1 MGENKVCL
9 YNMFKKSISNLG
21 VIISLIA
28 LLSGI
33 SIVPSIQVGIYG
45 QQEQQQKVGIRKII
59 NDIAEHVASAD
70 PDTNSTH
77 VKQVIEQLSKHS
89 AQTSSKAEVNKEIRQ
104 IASQVARYPNGIVSQ
119 LLSHLAQEL
128 TIIEGEAGY
137 DDALA
142 AENTME
148 TNKTAASGVRN

>member
-1 MGENKVCL
+1 
-9 YNMFKKSISNLG
+9 MFKKSMSNLG
-21 VIISLIA
+21 VIISLIV

-45 QQEQQQKVGIRKII
+45 QQEQQQKIGIRKII
-59 NDIAEHVASAD
+59 NDIAQQVASAD

-89 AQTSSKAEVNKEIRQ
+89 AQNSSKAEVNREIRQ

-119 LLSHLAQEL
+119 LLSHFAQEL
-128 TIIEGEAGY
+128 TLVEGEVGY
-137 DDALA
+137 DDALV
-142 AENTME
+142 AENTIR
-148 TNKTAASGVRN
+148 TNKTAGSGGKN

>member
-1 MGENKVCL
+1 
-9 YNMFKKSISNLG
+9 MFKKSMSNLG
-21 VIISLIA
+21 VIISLIV

-45 QQEQQQKVGIRKII
+45 QQEQQQKIGIRKII
-59 NDIAEHVASAD
+59 NDIAQQVASAD

-89 AQTSSKAEVNKEIRQ
+89 AQNSSKAEVNREIRQ

-119 LLSHLAQEL
+119 LLSHFAQEL
-128 TIIEGEAGY
+128 TLVEGEVGY
-137 DDALA
+137 DDALV
-142 AENTME
+142 AENTIR
-148 TNKTAASGVRN
+148 TNKTVGSEGKN

>member
-1 MGENKVCL
+1 
-9 YNMFKKSISNLG
+9 MFKKKIISNLG

-45 QQEQQQKVGIRKII
+45 QQEQQQKIGIRKII

-104 IASQVARYPNGIVSQ
+104 IASQVTRYPNGIVSQ

-128 TIIEGEAGY
+128 TIIEGEVGY
-137 DDALA
+137 DDALV

-148 TNKTAASGVRN
+148 TNKTAGTGVRN

>member
-1 MGENKVCL
+1 
-9 YNMFKKSISNLG
+9 MFKKSMSNLG
-21 VIISLIA
+21 VIISLIV

-45 QQEQQQKVGIRKII
+45 QQEQQQKIGIRKII
-59 NDIAEHVASAD
+59 NDIAQQVASAD

-89 AQTSSKAEVNKEIRQ
+89 AESSSKAEVNREIRQ

-119 LLSHLAQEL
+119 LLSHFAQEL
-128 TIIEGEAGY
+128 TFVEGEVGY
-137 DDALA
+137 DDALVT
-142 AENTME
+142 ENTIR
-148 TNKTAASGVRN
+148 TNKTAGSGGKN

>member
-1 MGENKVCL
+1 
-9 YNMFKKSISNLG
+9 MFKQIMSNLG
-21 VIISLIA
+21 VIISLIV

-45 QQEQQQKVGIRKII
+45 QQEQQQKIGIRKLI
-59 NDIAEHVASAD
+59 NDIAQQVASAD

-89 AQTSSKAEVNKEIRQ
+89 AESSSKAEVNREIRQ

-119 LLSHLAQEL
+119 LLSHFAQEL
-128 TIIEGEAGY
+128 IFVEGEVGY

-142 AENTME
+142 AENTIR
-148 TNKTAASGVRN
+148 TNKTAGSGGKN

>member
-1 MGENKVCL
+1 M
-9 YNMFKKSISNLG
+9 SNLG
-21 VIISLIA
+21 VIISLIV

-45 QQEQQQKVGIRKII
+45 QQQRQQQKIDIRKII
-59 NDIAEHVASAD
+59 NDIAQQVASAD

-89 AQTSSKAEVNKEIRQ
+89 AQNSSKAEVNREIRQ

-119 LLSHLAQEL
+119 LLSHFAQEL
-128 TIIEGEAGY
+128 TFVEGEVGY
-137 DDALA
+137 DDALV
-142 AENTME
+142 AENTIR
-148 TNKTAASGVRN
+148 TNKTAGSGGKN

>member
-1 MGENKVCL
+1 
-9 YNMFKKSISNLG
+9 MFKQIMSNLG
-21 VIISLIA
+21 VIISLII

-45 QQEQQQKVGIRKII
+45 QQEQQQKIGIRKLI
-59 NDIAEHVASAD
+59 NDIAQQVASAD

-89 AQTSSKAEVNKEIRQ
+89 AESSSKAEVNREIRQ

-119 LLSHLAQEL
+119 LLSHFAQEL
-128 TIIEGEAGY
+128 TFVEGEVGY

-142 AENTME
+142 AENTIR
-148 TNKTAASGVRN
+148 TNKNAGSGGKN

>member
-1 MGENKVCL
+1 
-9 YNMFKKSISNLG
+9 MFKKSMSNLG
-21 VIISLIA
+21 VIISLIV

-33 SIVPSIQVGIYG
+33 SIVPSIQVGTYG
-45 QQEQQQKVGIRKII
+45 QQEQQQKIGIRKLI
-59 NDIAEHVASAD
+59 NDIAQQAASAD

-89 AQTSSKAEVNKEIRQ
+89 AESSSKAEVNREIRQ

-119 LLSHLAQEL
+119 LLSHFAQEL
-128 TIIEGEAGY
+128 TFVEGEVGY

-142 AENTME
+142 AENTIR
-148 TNKTAASGVRN
+148 TNKTAGSGGKN

>member
-1 MGENKVCL
+1 
-9 YNMFKKSISNLG
+9 MFKKNMSNLG
-21 VIISLIA
+21 VIISLIV
-28 LLSGI
+28 LLSEI
-33 SIVPSIQVGIYG
+33 SILPSIQIGIYG
-45 QQEQQQKVGIRKII
+45 QQEQQQKIGIRKLI
-59 NDIAEHVASAD
+59 NDIAQQVASAD

-89 AQTSSKAEVNKEIRQ
+89 SESSSKAEVNKEIRQ

-128 TIIEGEAGY
+128 TFVEGEVGY

-142 AENTME
+142 AENTIG
-148 TNKTAASGVRN
+148 TNKTAGSGGRN

>member
-1 MGENKVCL
+1 
-9 YNMFKKSISNLG
+9 MFKKRMSNLG
-21 VIISLIA
+21 VIISLIV

-45 QQEQQQKVGIRKII
+45 QQEQQQKIGIRKLI
-59 NDIAEHVASAD
+59 NDIAQQVASAD

-89 AQTSSKAEVNKEIRQ
+89 AESSSKAEVNREIRQ

-119 LLSHLAQEL
+119 LLSHFAQEL
-128 TIIEGEAGY
+128 IFVEGEVGY

-142 AENTME
+142 AENTIR
-148 TNKTAASGVRN
+148 TNKTAGSGDKN